1 MDSIVDGYFPII
13 HATFVT
19 IGMII
24 LVAWVLYMDRDD
36 DKPVSKERI
45 EPHFNEIEREEALRL
60 SEWLEFNAAQQRD
73 WVARDSANYIKKY
86 LIQEIEND

>member
-1 MDSIVDGYFPII
+1 MDFNMDGQLL
-13 HATFVT
+13 HSTFLL

-24 LVAWVLYMDRDD
+24 LVAWVFYLERED
-36 DKPVSKERI
+36 DKPVNKEKT
-45 EPHFNEIEREEALRL
+45 EPHFNEIEREEALRMA
-60 SEWLEFNAAQQRD
+60 EWLEFNAAQQRD